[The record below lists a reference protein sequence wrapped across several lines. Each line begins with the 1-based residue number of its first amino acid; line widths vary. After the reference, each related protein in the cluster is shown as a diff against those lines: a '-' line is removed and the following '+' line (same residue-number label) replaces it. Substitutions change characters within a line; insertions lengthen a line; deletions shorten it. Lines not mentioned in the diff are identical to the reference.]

1 VRTMTRAHLLI
12 ALVVLAIIVA
22 MLGAGL
28 SDGR

>member
-1 VRTMTRAHLLI
+1 VTTVTRAQLLI

-22 MLGAGL
+22 TLGAGM